1 MAKKMTGGVPSPEW
15 QWIIWSFVWLVCIGL
30 YVIFFYQLYNPDNGL
45 SGQHNGAVG
54 KYYSFIVLILLN
66 SLFGAF
72 IFYLFNNP
80 EFEGFTYTLYE
91 KIENFGIYQNTF
103 QTNLSNI
110 IQSDNGILLRLFV
123 GIFMLGYLTEFI
135 TLIIVLAVFGYGFQN
150 KMLPNEKDN
159 HEMNSHNVEIL
170 DRYTDFLLYLRYA
183 LFIMLFFFVYHY
195 LNPTTSSSQNII
207 RNMMLIAASIA
218 MVVCGIF
225 QYYYS
230 IQFLQIKLNRRDLFI
245 GVPPAT

>member
-1 MAKKMTGGVPSPEW
+1 
-15 QWIIWSFVWLVCIGL
+15 
-30 YVIFFYQLYNPDNGL
+30 
-45 SGQHNGAVG
+45 
-54 KYYSFIVLILLN
+54 
-66 SLFGAF
+66 
-72 IFYLFNNP
+72 
-80 EFEGFTYTLYE
+80 
-91 KIENFGIYQNTF
+91 
-103 QTNLSNI
+103 
-110 IQSDNGILLRLFV
+110 
-123 GIFMLGYLTEFI
+123 
-135 TLIIVLAVFGYGFQN
+135 
-150 KMLPNEKDN
+150 MLPNEKDN